1 MKLHVIVITPFS
13 VYMYIYSTLQ
23 NGWTALM
30 KASSKGHVEC
40 VNLLL
45 NKGASVNLL
54 DEVSAVSHQVLS
66 F

>member
-1 MKLHVIVITPFS
+1 MISSDTCETV
-13 VYMYIYSTLQ
+13 
-23 NGWTALM
+23 ALT

-45 NKGASVNLL
+45 KKGASVNLL